1 MGMLTQYPHRNALS
15 DDAPGGWTTGDD
27 ASNLMSDSDRFRQG
41 RRSLRSDVV
50 DLGVRLSA
58 TVPGGLAYRCRLTDT
73 GFEAMDVVLDLAYR
87 KRLAELRAVHER
99 IRENVSAVWLQ
110 AAAGGEIQVPG
121 GRNLPAF
128 LDDLEQRNLGAL
140 ESFELHPVALGFE
153 GAFGGRRSIPL
164 ESRLSRCC
172 DAVDGPSDVRTILV
186 DPSHPQRIGHALE
199 VHQCHFLVPRLE
211 KGRIEVDVRRESLVF
226 AFVLDG
232 VQDREGSDLL
242 PASALEWLAAHREG
256 IALVI
261 EENLIGCGRAGELY
275 AFERTPLRES
285 RPEYIVLNK
294 LFAGWGAKIG
304 AALVRDDLG
313 DPGLDDSCA
322 SGFGEDEFSLEVALA
337 VFDALDSIDR
347 TELERRGGAL
357 L

>member
-1 MGMLTQYPHRNALS
+1 MLTQYPHRNLLS
-15 DDAPGGWTTGDD
+15 DDLPGGWTTGDD
-27 ASNLMSDSDRFRQG
+27 TANRSVDLDRFQQG
-41 RRSLRSDVV
+41 RRSLRSEVV

-99 IRENVSAVWLQ
+99 IRESVSALWLQ
-110 AAAGGEIQVPG
+110 AAAGDEFLVPG

-140 ESFELHPVALGFE
+140 ESFERHPVALGFE
-153 GAFGGRRSIPL
+153 GAFGGRMSISL

-172 DAVDGPSDVRTILV
+172 EAVDGPSDVRTVLV
-186 DPSHPQRIGHALE
+186 DPMHPQRIAQALE
-199 VHQCHFLVPRLE
+199 VHQCHFLVPRLD

-232 VQDREGSDLL
+232 VQDRDGADLL
-242 PASALEWLAAHREG
+242 PASALDWLAAHREG
-256 IALVI
+256 LPLVI

-285 RPEYIVLNK
+285 RPDYIVLNK

-347 TELERRGGAL
+347 TELEKRGGAPV
-357 L
+357 

>member
-1 MGMLTQYPHRNALS
+1 MSTQYPHRNLLS
-15 DDAPGGWTTGDD
+15 DDLPGGWTTGERLSDP
-27 ASNLMSDSDRFRQG
+27 SSDSDLFRQG

-87 KRLAELRAVHER
+87 KRLAELRIVHER

-110 AAAGGEIQVPG
+110 AAAGGEIFVPG

-140 ESFELHPVALGFE
+140 ESFERHPVAL
-153 GAFGGRRSIPL
+153 AFDGSFAGRMSIPL

-172 DAVDGPSDVRTILV
+172 EVVDGPSDVRTILV
-186 DPSHPQRIGHALE
+186 DPLFPERIVQALE

-211 KGRIEVDVRRESLVF
+211 RGRIEVDVRRESLVF

-232 VQDREGSDLL
+232 VLDREGSDLL

-256 IALVI
+256 LPLVI

-285 RPEYIVLNK
+285 RPDFIVLNK

-347 TELERRGGAL
+347 TEFERRGGSSV
-357 L
+357 